1 MATELSE
8 IAARLEID
16 LGSEP
21 TKERLLTA
29 INTELRDLQL
39 PQTTE
44 AQQERQVSLVAARG
58 ELTGKGSNHVD
69 PSKDLVPLSLISQV
83 VAAIQAG
90 AVNEPMGT
98 AQRPDPTL
106 TMRTNVKAAATQA
119 SADFSKARSWPF
131 SAAGALLVS
140 AYGLRT
146 YFNVGDLQLPSELFY
161 LFLGLAALAIVL
173 GFSLSTWSQRLA
185 TLALRRLYDP
195 DVQEEA
201 LNRLSE
207 ESQDFFGSHSER
219 EFVGRERHGISLRA
233 VDDGGGIIINRPMY
247 RDALQGTA
255 HGGRSALVYLLSTV
269 DLEAAADD
277 AAGLALDR
285 LSDLKILEPV
295 VYQRRQAFR
304 LVPEQAPKLM

>member
-1 MATELSE
+1 MSTELSE

-16 LGSEP
+16 LGIGP

-29 INTELRDLQL
+29 IDTELKDLQV

-44 AQQERQVSLVAARG
+44 AQNDRQVALVAARA
-58 ELTGKGSNHVD
+58 ELTGTGSSRVD
-69 PSKDLVPLSLISQV
+69 PSKDLVPLSLISKV
-83 VAAIQAG
+83 VAALQTG
-90 AVNEPMGT
+90 AAKESMGT
-98 AQRPDPTL
+98 APRPDPTL

-131 SAAGALLVS
+131 ATAGALLVS
-140 AYGLRT
+140 VYGLRT

-161 LFLGLAALAIVL
+161 PFLGVAALAIVV
-173 GFSLSTWSQRLA
+173 GFSLSTVAQRRA
-185 TLALRRLYDP
+185 TRDLRRLYDP

-207 ESQDFFGSHSER
+207 ESVDFFGSHGER
-219 EFVGRERHGISLRA
+219 EFVGRERSGRSPRA

-255 HGGRSALVYLLSTV
+255 HGGRSALISLLSTV

-304 LVPEQAPKLM
+304 LVPEQALELR